1 MLGAEELVYN
11 PLAAVCLPN
20 DVSYKAYG
28 FFVIPIAFDVVII
41 GLTTFKACQQVQRE
55 SGALIVSMI
64 HDDLTSFGY

>member
-1 MLGAEELVYN
+1 VYN

-28 FFVIPIAFDVVII
+28 IFVIPIAFDIVIV

-55 SGALIVSMI
+55 SGALIVRMI
-64 HDDLTSFGY
+64 RNYPTSVGY